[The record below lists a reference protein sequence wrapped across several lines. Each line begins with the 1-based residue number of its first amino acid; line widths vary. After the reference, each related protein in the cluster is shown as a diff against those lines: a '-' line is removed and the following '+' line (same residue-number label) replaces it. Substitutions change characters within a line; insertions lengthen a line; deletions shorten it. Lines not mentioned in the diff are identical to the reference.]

1 MKNQNPNKEEKSIF
15 ERFDRYTV
23 KPWFFQRDNEILYLY
38 RNFLFNER
46 FNDRLNLDYDFEAS
60 KENLQ
65 NEGLNVYPEIPKKLN
80 FFKILKYRKAIR
92 NFIIYQQSIK
102 ANTFVERKILKESKN
117 DLVYIYE
124 KTQLT
129 VFYSVSLFHVL
140 LFRNKISLGVLL
152 ISAYLNFSRNYLG
165 DFLFMLNF
173 NEMLMKFQINPYYK
187 LGRETKDF
195 VNYLENN
202 LRFEGAEIISKSSRE
217 KKYFYKFFVN
227 DIFDIKFEPEDI
239 FFDYL
244 ANTKSNYDFHQE
256 YLKKLE
262 METQNKIKY

>member
-1 MKNQNPNKEEKSIF
+1 MKNQNSNQEDKSIF
-15 ERFDRYTV
+15 TRFDRYTV

-46 FNDRLNLDYDFEAS
+46 YNDRLNLDYDFEAS

-65 NEGLNVYPEIPKKLN
+65 NEGLNIYPEIPKKLN
-80 FFKILKYRKAIR
+80 FLKILKYRKAIR

-102 ANTFVERKILKESKN
+102 AKTFVERKILKEGKS

-129 VFYSVSLFHVL
+129 VFYSVSLFYIL
-140 LFRNKISLGVLL
+140 LFRNKISLGIFL
-152 ISAYLNFSRNYLG
+152 ISSYLNFSRNYLG

-173 NEMLMKFQINPYYK
+173 NEILMKYQINPYYK

-202 LRFEGAEIISKSSRE
+202 LRFEGEEIIGKPSRE
-217 KKYFYKFFVN
+217 KKYFDKFFVD
-227 DIFDIKFEPEDI
+227 DIFDLKFEPEHE

-244 ANTKSNYDFHQE
+244 ANTKSNCDFHQE

-262 METQNKIKY
+262 KETRNKIKH